1 MSFINQFRPRY
12 GSNQVLSPAI
22 SSASVTIAKD
32 DTAVRLVNSGAN
44 LCYVR
49 IGSAAAS
56 ASSTDLPIPAGTQII
71 VRKSVDDT
79 VLSHISA
86 AGTTL
91 HVQTGRDGI

>member
-12 GSNQVLSPAI
+12 GANQVVTPAAA
-22 SSASVTIAKD
+22 SASITIAKD
-32 DTAVRLVNSGAN
+32 DTAVRLVNTGAN
-44 LCYVR
+44 VCYVR
-49 IGSAAAS
+49 VGSVAAS
-56 ASSTDLPIPAGTQII
+56 ATTADLPVRAGSEII

-91 HVQTGRDGI
+91 NVQTGRDGV